1 MPSCVASACDP
12 SGGMKVVGQDS
23 GLARLAKAQGS
34 WFLDEGAP
42 REAGFT
48 EQRSPLALDSGGI
61 TGCCS
66 SSSYSLMSLAPEP
79 SLFFIVTLP
88 SFDSCSY
95 DLLQMTQIETIA
107 KLVLQRL
114 CVMSE
119 SNIF

>member
-12 SGGMKVVGQDS
+12 SGGMKV
-23 GLARLAKAQGS
+23 GS

-79 SLFFIVTLP
+79 SLFLP
-88 SFDSCSY
+88 Y
-95 DLLQMTQIETIA
+95 Q
-107 KLVLQRL
+107 VLIPAH
-114 CVMSE
+114 M
-119 SNIF
+119 